1 MRHVACECPAGPCV
15 PLLSNEQAVF
25 SGSAL
30 VLTHGLCL
38 SPGKTLTPAKHR
50 GQVPGVGMG
59 CPAGLGT
66 LGLAKPSWP
75 SFPAS
80 VSPVVKRDTLLSHG
94 DIVKK
99 E

>member
-1 MRHVACECPAGPCV
+1 
-15 PLLSNEQAVF
+15 
-25 SGSAL
+25 
-30 VLTHGLCL
+30 
-38 SPGKTLTPAKHR
+38 
-50 GQVPGVGMG
+50 MG
-59 CPAGLGT
+59 CPAGLET

-80 VSPVVKRDTLLSHG
+80 VSPAVKQDTLLSHG